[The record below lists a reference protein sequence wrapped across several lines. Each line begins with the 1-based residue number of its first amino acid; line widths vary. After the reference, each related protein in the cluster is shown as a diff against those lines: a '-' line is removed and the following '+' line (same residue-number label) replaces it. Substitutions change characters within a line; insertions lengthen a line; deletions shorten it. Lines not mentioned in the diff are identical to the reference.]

1 MGIYAKA
8 FAQYGI
14 VRIAD
19 VLSPGSAE
27 AVAHILEQQMPWQL
41 NLSETGDPQGGH
53 QDTAR
58 ANANGQNAIDARVSA
73 VLERARSGFAWQYLS
88 YPMIDAYLAGKDP
101 GHPIHTVSEFL
112 NNGEFLQLL
121 RAVTGR
127 QDILKA
133 MAQATRYRPGDFL
146 TLHDDSSHDALD
158 YRVCAYTFSFTRLWR
173 ADWGGQLLFHDQHGQ
188 IAAGLAPA
196 FNGLTLFS
204 VPRLHSVATV
214 AAYAGAP
221 RLSIVGWGRTD
232 PPHRAS

>member
-73 VLERARSGFAWQYLS
+73 VLEAHAAAL
-88 YPMIDAYLAGKDP
+88 P
-101 GHPIHTVSEFL
+101 G
-112 NNGEFLQLL
+112 
-121 RAVTGR
+121 
-127 QDILKA
+127 
-133 MAQATRYRPGDFL
+133 
-146 TLHDDSSHDALD
+146 
-158 YRVCAYTFSFTRLWR
+158 
-173 ADWGGQLLFHDQHGQ
+173 
-188 IAAGLAPA
+188 
-196 FNGLTLFS
+196 
-204 VPRLHSVATV
+204 
-214 AAYAGAP
+214 
-221 RLSIVGWGRTD
+221 SI
-232 PPHRAS
+232 